1 MGWLFADFISDVYKF
16 ICWRDVL
23 PVALKES
30 VGLKS
35 EMHLK
40 ENMKPL
46 ILVASETQVVKSA
59 WGSTP
64 SSAAYIGIETQCNIL
79 EIMIGEQAPERGL
92 WEVAVIY

>member
-1 MGWLFADFISDVYKF
+1 M
-16 ICWRDVL
+16 
-23 PVALKES
+23 S

-59 WGSTP
+59 RGSTP

-79 EIMIGEQAPERGL
+79 EVIVIGGRAPERGS
-92 WEVAVIY
+92 